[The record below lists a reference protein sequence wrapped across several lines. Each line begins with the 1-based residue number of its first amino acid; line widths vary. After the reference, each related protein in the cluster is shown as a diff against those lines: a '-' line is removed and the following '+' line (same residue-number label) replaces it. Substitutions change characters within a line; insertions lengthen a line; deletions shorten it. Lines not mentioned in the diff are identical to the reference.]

1 MLTIRLTRIGK
12 KNQPKYRL
20 VLTDHNFPV
29 KGKFIEILGSFD
41 PRSEK
46 LEIKKERIE
55 YWLKTGCK
63 VSQTVLELLKK
74 QKIAGKMDVLN
85 RKDRAQITKKG
96 EEAKKPETLKP
107 ASAPAVKPEEKKE
120 SASAKAP
127 ADKEAKPAE
136 QKQAPKKEESK
147 TASVATSV
155 VKPEVKKEAPK
166 VENKP
171 NAEAPKTPEQAK

>member
-55 YWLKTGCK
+55 YWLKHGSK

-74 QKIAGKMDVLN
+74 QKIAGNMDVLN
-85 RKDRAQITKKG
+85 RKDRAQVTKKGAEAAAKTATPAKALEKDDENKESGHPAGDHPKGEIKNNETAAKPETKKG
-96 EEAKKPETLKP
+96 ETK
-107 ASAPAVKPEEKKE
+107 
-120 SASAKAP
+120 
-127 ADKEAKPAE
+127 
-136 QKQAPKKEESK
+136 SK
-147 TASVATSV
+147 
-155 VKPEVKKEAPK
+155 VKKEAPK

-171 NAEAPKTPEQAK
+171 KTEAPKAPTTPEQAK